1 MQYVIVG
8 SLLMV
13 IIAGAGW
20 FIVFFSRLTNT
31 TIRLEEIRL
40 QLDRLLKKRAQLFKE
55 CELCAASN
63 SAELVSLIDRL
74 TATEQKLA
82 ALDRAYNETVHFYN
96 GYIKSFPN
104 NIVAAIMGT
113 QDLPYLEDDAV
124 IREPGCSHIELQ
136 MGDRV

>member
-13 IIAGAGW
+13 IIVGAGW
-20 FIVFFSRLTNT
+20 LIVFFSRLTNT
-31 TIRLEEIRL
+31 TTKLEEIKL
-40 QLDRLLKKRAQLFKE
+40 QLNQLLKNRAQLFKE

-74 TATEQKLA
+74 TTAEEKIA
-82 ALDRAYNETVHFYN
+82 ALGHAYNETVHMYN
-96 GYIKSFPN
+96 RFIKSFPN
-104 NIVAAIMGT
+104 RIAAVIVGT
-113 QDLPYLEDDAV
+113 QDLPYLEDGAV
-124 IREPGCSHIELQ
+124 IGEPGCCNIQQH